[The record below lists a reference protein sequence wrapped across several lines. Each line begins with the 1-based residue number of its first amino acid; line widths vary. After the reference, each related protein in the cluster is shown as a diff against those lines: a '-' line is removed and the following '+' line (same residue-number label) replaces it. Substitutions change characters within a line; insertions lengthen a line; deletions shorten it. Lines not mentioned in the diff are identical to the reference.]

1 MTDNSAR
8 IWAPADF
15 GLAIQQARMEQGI
28 TQTDLAERADIAQS
42 AVSAI
47 ENGKNTILL
56 RTLIELMNELGIEL
70 TATWGS
76 DDQTQS

>member
-28 TQTDLAERADIAQS
+28 TQTDLAKRADIAQS